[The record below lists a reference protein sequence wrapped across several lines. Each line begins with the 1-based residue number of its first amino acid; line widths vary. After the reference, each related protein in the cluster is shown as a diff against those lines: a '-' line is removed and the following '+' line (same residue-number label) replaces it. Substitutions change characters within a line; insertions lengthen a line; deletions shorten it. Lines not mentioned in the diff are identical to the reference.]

1 MIGVWQLVL
10 IFAIVLILFGAGK
23 VPVIMKDLGL
33 GLRAFKKG
41 MEGSECCKEIDISST
56 CDLDGFDKKKVIGS
70 FLKKKR
76 VKKNKKEKNKGKLA
90 SVNKSK
96 SVKKNTDKK
105 EN

>member
-41 MEGSECCKEIDISST
+41 MEGSECCEEIDISST

-70 FLKKKR
+70 FLKKKSE
-76 VKKNKKEKNKGKLA
+76 KNKKEKNKGKSA
-90 SVNKSK
+90 SVNNSK
-96 SVKKNTDKK
+96 SGKKTQIKKKN
-105 EN
+105 